1 MVLTV
6 VFRAAARHGVAGEL
20 LRMRV
25 CVGGR
30 DVELTALRDTGNGL
44 RDPVGGT
51 PVLVAAPG
59 ALDGV
64 LPRRVRQLLGMSLPP
79 ADLLEPLRQI
89 APELRFRADSLPRGR
104 GRRATAGGAQRLDR
118 MGGAA
123 AGRCAGGIVPHGTGN
138 RVCRA

>member
-1 MVLTV
+1 
-6 VFRAAARHGVAGEL
+6 
-20 LRMRV
+20 MRV

-64 LPRRVRQLLGMSLPP
+64 LPRRVRQLLGMSLP
-79 ADLLEPLRQI
+79 R
-89 APELRFRADSLPRGR
+89 RTCWNHCGR
-104 GRRATAGGAQRLDR
+104 SHRS
-118 MGGAA
+118 
-123 AGRCAGGIVPHGTGN
+123 CASG
-138 RVCRA
+138 